1 MVIIMMIVIMR
12 IIVVMI
18 IMMTIVMSMI
28 KMIFMMIMMIDNQ
41 ITYIQITLHI
51 NGVILDLLR
60 IYNYSMLY
68 LYFLKFR
75 V

>member
-1 MVIIMMIVIMR
+1 MMIVIMR
-12 IIVVMI
+12 IIVVM

-41 ITYIQITLHI
+41 TTYIQITLHI

>member
-1 MVIIMMIVIMR
+1 MMIVIMR

-41 ITYIQITLHI
+41 TTYIQITLHI

-60 IYNYSMLY
+60 IYIYYSMLY

>member
-1 MVIIMMIVIMR
+1 MMIVIMR

-41 ITYIQITLHI
+41 TTYIQITLHI
-51 NGVILDLLR
+51 NGVILDLR

>member
-12 IIVVMI
+12 IIVVM

-41 ITYIQITLHI
+41 TTYIQITLHI